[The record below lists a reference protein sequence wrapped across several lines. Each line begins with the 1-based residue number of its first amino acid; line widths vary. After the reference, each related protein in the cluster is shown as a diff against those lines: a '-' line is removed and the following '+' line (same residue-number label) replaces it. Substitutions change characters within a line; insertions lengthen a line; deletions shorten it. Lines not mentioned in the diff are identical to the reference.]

1 MGVVFQRAGAGGFR
15 KSMLVWHSVP
25 SRRSSHLSAAKPKP
39 VRAGVRQ
46 VGITSSGQV
55 LGGARPGATR
65 CGEGLLAANLGVSR
79 EGPCIN

>member
-39 VRAGVRQ
+39 VRTRMTSGDHFHRPSLRWSKTGGNHV
-46 VGITSSGQV
+46 VGKGFWLPI
-55 LGGARPGATR
+55 
-65 CGEGLLAANLGVSR
+65 
-79 EGPCIN
+79 